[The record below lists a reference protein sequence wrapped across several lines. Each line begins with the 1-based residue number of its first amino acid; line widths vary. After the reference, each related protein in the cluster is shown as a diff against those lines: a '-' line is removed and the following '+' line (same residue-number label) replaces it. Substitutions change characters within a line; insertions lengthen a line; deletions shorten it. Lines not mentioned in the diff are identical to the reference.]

1 MRRRAAVLAMLAMTV
16 SASGAELRIYSGG
29 APQDT
34 LKVLAPLY
42 ERQSGTVDPGRLTT
56 FPFRTDRF
64 QLVVAQDH
72 PLAGRNRIAFADA
85 LGHDF
90 IGLDRAS
97 AVQRFLAGKATS
109 AGRALRLRVQ
119 LRSFDAVCRL
129 VERNVGVGVVPAT
142 TARQAVKTMAIK
154 ALDLSD
160 PWALRELTICVRD
173 FNALPHY
180 AQKLVEHMRATPH

>member
-1 MRRRAAVLAMLAMTV
+1 
-16 SASGAELRIYSGG
+16 
-29 APQDT
+29 
-34 LKVLAPLY
+34 
-42 ERQSGTVDPGRLTT
+42 
-56 FPFRTDRF
+56 
-64 QLVVAQDH
+64 
-72 PLAGRNRIAFADA
+72 
-85 LGHDF
+85 
-90 IGLDRAS
+90 
-97 AVQRFLAGKATS
+97 
-109 AGRALRLRVQ
+109 LRVQ

-180 AQKLVEHMRATPH
+180 AQQLVEHMRAAPH